1 MTDRIGRYE
10 LLDHLASGGM
20 GQVYLARATGL
31 GGFERKVVI
40 KVLDPYVTDD
50 EDFVAMFLD
59 EARLVGALHHH
70 CIAPVYEV
78 DRDPQGHYF
87 LVMDYIRGE
96 TAEAIWKASESRDR
110 PIPLALSLTV
120 GSSVAAALAYAHEL
134 RSADGTPLDIVHRDV
149 SLSNVMVGYDGS
161 VKLIDFGI
169 AKAANRASRTHAGAL
184 KGKLGYLAP
193 EQMLHRAIDRRTDIF
208 ALGIVLYELTTTHRA
223 FGDSSDLDTFERI
236 ARADIPL
243 PSAVVP
249 GYPAELEAIVMRAL
263 AAEPND
269 RYQDAASLGR
279 ALETFAATSSI
290 ALGPAPVVEAM
301 ATLFGGPIH
310 RRRFARGSETPTSPH
325 EKIAPEDLA
334 ESAPQLVAARMT
346 PPDARIT
353 PEQLPPPP
361 HGMPRSRTVR
371 GDDTEVMPPKNRAE
385 REERITVPMM
395 EAVVVEEA
403 PEEVSVRFRSSDM
416 LAAERPRSE
425 RLAIEPEPEP
435 TRWRIGRL
443 IALGVVLLALAI
455 LVGYLLAG

>member
-1 MTDRIGRYE
+1 
-10 LLDHLASGGM
+10 M

-59 EARLVGALHHH
+59 EARLVGSLHHH

-78 DRDPQGHYF
+78 DRDPAGHLF

-96 TAEAIWKASESRDR
+96 TAEAIWKASEARDR

-120 GSSVAAALAYAHEL
+120 GSAVASALGYAHDL
-134 RSADGTPLDIVHRDV
+134 RGTDGAPLDIVHRDV

-193 EQMLHRAIDRRTDIF
+193 EQMLHKAIDRRTDLF

-236 ARADIPL
+236 ARAEIPA
-243 PSAVVP
+243 PSSVVP

-263 AAEPND
+263 AAEPD
-269 RYQDAASLGR
+269 ARYQDAASFGR
-279 ALETFAATSSI
+279 ALETFAATSNI
-290 ALGPAPVVEAM
+290 ALGPAPVVDAM
-301 ATLFGGPIH
+301 GTLFGGPIH
-310 RRRFARGSETPTSPH
+310 RRRFARGSETPTAPH

-334 ESAPQLVAARMT
+334 SDSGPELVAARLT

-353 PEQLPPPP
+353 PADLPPS
-361 HGMPRSRTVR
+361 GMPRSRTVR

-425 RLAIEPEPEP
+425 RIASESEP
-435 TRWRIGRL
+435 THWRIGRL
-443 IALGVVLLALAI
+443 IALGLVLLALAI
-455 LVGYLLAG
+455 LLGYLLAG